1 MSRRMTRREMIRSGA
16 LAGAGFWIGAGA
28 AEARR
33 RSPNEKLNIA
43 CIGVG
48 GRGLSNVNGM
58 AGENLVALCDVD
70 GKRADAAYRKYPGTK
85 KYQDFRRMFDE
96 LEKQIDAV
104 VVSTPDHTHFHPAL
118 RTLQAGKH
126 LYCEKPL
133 AHSVWEVR
141 TLTRLAREKK
151 VATQLG
157 TQHHSKESMRRV
169 VELVRSGAI
178 GEIREVHAWEV
189 GDRGM
194 PDIPEDFPPVPEHLN
209 WDLWV
214 GPAKFRPYSPAYC
227 PYLWRFWW
235 DFGTGETGNN
245 GCHIVDITFW
255 SLGLKYPTYTEGA
268 GPPVHPETSP
278 KSMTT
283 RFKFPARG
291 DLPPV
296 DFHWYHAKNGPPVL
310 KERGLPLEK
319 NNTLFIGSRGML
331 LCGYDRHKLYPEEKF
346 AGFQP
351 PPPAIPKSPGF
362 YQEWIE
368 ACKGGPPATCAF
380 DYSGPLTETVLLG
393 NASYRLGEPFEWDA
407 EDLKAKGKPG
417 ADGLIHPP
425 FRKGWEADL

>member
-1 MSRRMTRREMIRSGA
+1 
-16 LAGAGFWIGAGA
+16 
-28 AEARR
+28 
-33 RSPNEKLNIA
+33 
-43 CIGVG
+43 
-48 GRGLSNVNGM
+48 
-58 AGENLVALCDVD
+58 
-70 GKRADAAYRKYPGTK
+70 
-85 KYQDFRRMFDE
+85 
-96 LEKQIDAV
+96 
-104 VVSTPDHTHFHPAL
+104 
-118 RTLQAGKH
+118 
-126 LYCEKPL
+126 
-133 AHSVWEVR
+133 
-141 TLTRLAREKK
+141 
-151 VATQLG
+151 
-157 TQHHSKESMRRV
+157 
-169 VELVRSGAI
+169 
-178 GEIREVHAWEV
+178 
-189 GDRGM
+189 M

-351 PPPAIPKSPGF
+351 PPPAIPKSQGF

>member
-178 GEIREVHAWEV
+178 GEIREVHAWKS
-189 GDRGM
+189 
-194 PDIPEDFPPVPEHLN
+194 
-209 WDLWV
+209 
-214 GPAKFRPYSPAYC
+214 ATA
-227 PYLWRFWW
+227 
-235 DFGTGETGNN
+235 
-245 GCHIVDITFW
+245 GCRT
-255 SLGLKYPTYTEGA
+255 SRR
-268 GPPVHPETSP
+268 TSP
-278 KSMTT
+278 
-283 RFKFPARG
+283 PC
-291 DLPPV
+291 P
-296 DFHWYHAKNGPPVL
+296 
-310 KERGLPLEK
+310 
-319 NNTLFIGSRGML
+319 NT
-331 LCGYDRHKLYPEEKF
+331 
-346 AGFQP
+346 
-351 PPPAIPKSPGF
+351 
-362 YQEWIE
+362 
-368 ACKGGPPATCAF
+368 
-380 DYSGPLTETVLLG
+380 
-393 NASYRLGEPFEWDA
+393 
-407 EDLKAKGKPG
+407 
-417 ADGLIHPP
+417 
-425 FRKGWEADL
+425 